1 MKKDY
6 DYYVNRKNTPHLDL
20 YTKLIGM
27 FYFWNGMNFILGSA
41 YALSIG
47 QKKLAVSG
55 LFLGILMCSLIKDKT
70 TDKRKNQRDLKA
82 VIGDGIIYAI
92 CALGISYVLSFWLL
106 LLVVYFRNDLCSLGY
121 LQIFQTAKWTKIQKA
136 EKKRLSG

>member
-20 YTKLIGM
+20 CTKLIGM

-47 QKKLAVSG
+47 QKKLAYPINKQLRGNYYVFNVEASTDAVKE
-55 LFLGILMCSLIKDKT
+55 FDRKARIDENIL
-70 TDKRKNQRDLKA
+70 RH
-82 VIGDGIIYAI
+82 III
-92 CALGISYVLSFWLL
+92 
-106 LLVVYFRNDLCSLGY
+106 R
-121 LQIFQTAKWTKIQKA
+121 
-136 EKKRLSG
+136 EEEE